1 MFFSKTCEYA
11 FRAVVEIALASSQ
24 GRRLTLTMIAKQTE
38 APEAFTAKVL
48 QTLSKAGVLISHRGP
63 HGGFDLPPERARQVN
78 LHMVMQA
85 IGEDVDRKACVMGL
99 RQCGVDEPCPM
110 HGQFE
115 GMKNRMVQIL
125 ESTYID
131 DVVRGL
137 RMGDTAGRG
146 GFFQGHD

>member
-48 QTLSKAGVLISHRGP
+48 QNLARAGILSSHRGP
-63 HGGFDLPPERARQVN
+63 HGGFDLPPEKARQVT
-78 LHMVMQA
+78 LRMVMQA

-125 ESTYID
+125 ESTCVD

-137 RMGDTAGRG
+137 GKGNAFSTGEIFRDLA
-146 GFFQGHD
+146 